1 MNEPA
6 KAPPREIQLF
16 EPPLD
21 AVYSIEAT
29 AQIADVPRRTVVCYY
44 KHGLVFPVTDPARG
58 YYFNRDGIRRLRR
71 IEGLRPLCR
80 DALAS
85 IKIILELMDEVERLR
100 GGNPSRAQSADGKSQ
115 KQTATKRR
123 QI

>member
-1 MNEPA
+1 MNELA
-6 KAPPREIQLF
+6 TAPPRDIQLF
-16 EPPLD
+16 EPPFD

-29 AQIADVPRRTVVCYY
+29 AQIVDLPPRAVVCYY
-44 KHGLVFPVTDPARG
+44 KHGLVFPVADPARG

-80 DALAS
+80 DTFAS

-100 GGNPSRAQSADGKSQ
+100 VGNLSREQSANGKSQ
-115 KQTATKRR
+115 SESSNKKEKT
-123 QI
+123 